1 MIMKRTITFLSAAV
15 ICGAIVSCN
24 GKKEAETPA
33 TEAQVPAAK
42 TYPQLEKANWL
53 IGNWGNTTPEGIL
66 SESWKKEN
74 DSVYKGQSFFVIGK
88 DTVFAE
94 YIDLAETNGK
104 LTYTVSVK
112 GQNNEAPVPFEMTS
126 ATENQM
132 VFENPKHDFPSKIT
146 YTKVNN
152 DSLVAEISG
161 MQKGKPAKETFAMK
175 RQ

>member
-15 ICGAIVSCN
+15 MCGAIVSCN

-33 TEAQVPAAK
+33 TEAQAPAAK

-53 IGNWGNTTPEGIL
+53 IGNWGNTSPEGVL

-74 DSVYKGQSFFVIGK
+74 DSVYHGESYFVVGK
-88 DTVFAE
+88 DTVFSE
-94 YIDLAETNGK
+94 NIQLAEANGK
-104 LTYTVSVK
+104 LVYNVTVP
-112 GQNNEAPVPFEMTS
+112 GQNNGQATPFELTS
-126 ATENQM
+126 SSDSQM
-132 VFENPKHDFPSKIT
+132 VFENPKHDFPNKIT
-146 YTKVNN
+146 YNKISN

-161 MQKGKPAKETFAMK
+161 MQKGKPARETFAMK